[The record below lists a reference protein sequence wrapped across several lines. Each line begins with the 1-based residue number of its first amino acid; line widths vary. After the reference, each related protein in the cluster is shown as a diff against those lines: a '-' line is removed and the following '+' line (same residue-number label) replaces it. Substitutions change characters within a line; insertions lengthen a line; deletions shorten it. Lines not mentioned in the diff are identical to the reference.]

1 MWTIGEM
8 CCLSST
14 VSDGV
19 MGTLHRIVPWSKESI
34 TSTGVNIFFSLILS
48 YFCFFVPAFRPC
60 HGRLGN
66 SKMKKENLKSAQIK
80 LQEIIEEKLY
90 LTFLLRNTSAHNQ
103 EIQDHPSHFILY
115 WNQERL
121 SHIHISRLA
130 DLWMN
135 ISIQLQLSDFNFK
148 VDYSVLG
155 IGEFK
160 SSQNIFFPI
169 PSGP

>member
-1 MWTIGEM
+1 MIYRGPAWKIGMLLLWTIGEM

-66 SKMKKENLKSAQIK
+66 SKMKKKRKFKGCTNKTTRNSRE
-80 LQEIIEEKLY
+80 LY

-103 EIQDHPSHFILY
+103 EIPDHLSCFVLEG
-115 WNQERL
+115 NQQRL
-121 SHIHISRLA
+121 IQIHLSKLP

-135 ISIQLQLSDFNFK
+135 SPQLIDFKFK
-148 VDYSVLG
+148 V
-155 IGEFK
+155 K
-160 SSQNIFFPI
+160 
-169 PSGP
+169 

>member
-1 MWTIGEM
+1 MIYRGPAWKIGMLLLWTIGEM
-8 CCLSST
+8 CCLNST

-48 YFCFFVPAFRPC
+48 YFCFFVPAFKPC
-60 HGRLGN
+60 QGRLGN

-103 EIQDHPSHFILY
+103 EIPDHLSCFVLEG
-115 WNQERL
+115 NQERL
-121 SHIHISRLA
+121 IQIHLSRLP

-135 ISIQLQLSDFNFK
+135 SPQLSDFKFK
-148 VDYSVLG
+148 V
-155 IGEFK
+155 
-160 SSQNIFFPI
+160 
-169 PSGP
+169 